1 MISFAWPWIFLLVP
15 LPLLLRYK
23 LLDDRN
29 SGDAIKIPPS
39 VAGALRKVGANGK
52 SAAGSRLLHFLLLA
66 AAWLSLIVAIAQPY
80 KPESATAQP
89 ASGRS
94 LSLLVDLSTSMEK
107 KDFTI
112 DNEPV
117 DRLSVVKKLASQ
129 FIDNRAGDRIGLILF
144 GSEAFIASPLTFD
157 LNSVTTTLQGSGIGM
172 AGRTTSIGDA
182 LGLAII
188 SLRDDAAQEKSIVL
202 LSDGTNNS
210 GTAEPED
217 AARLAMSM
225 GISIY
230 TIGLGSDNTT
240 ESQQFQSPSADLDE
254 ATLKAIAD
262 TSGGKFFRAHTT
274 TELEKIYHEIDTIEL
289 AQSTAPPTVVK
300 RDYRNIFILLS
311 LLFLA
316 PSLLRDSTLRTIA

>member
-1 MISFAWPWIFLLVP
+1 
-15 LPLLLRYK
+15 
-23 LLDDRN
+23 
-29 SGDAIKIPPS
+29 
-39 VAGALRKVGANGK
+39 
-52 SAAGSRLLHFLLLA
+52 
-66 AAWLSLIVAIAQPY
+66 
-80 KPESATAQP
+80 
-89 ASGRS
+89 
-94 LSLLVDLSTSMEK
+94 
-107 KDFTI
+107 
-112 DNEPV
+112 
-117 DRLSVVKKLASQ
+117 
-129 FIDNRAGDRIGLILF
+129 
-144 GSEAFIASPLTFD
+144 
-157 LNSVTTTLQGSGIGM
+157 M

-188 SLRDDAAQEKSIVL
+188 SLRDDVAQEKSIVL

-316 PSLLRDSTLRTIA
+316 PSLLRDSTMRPIA